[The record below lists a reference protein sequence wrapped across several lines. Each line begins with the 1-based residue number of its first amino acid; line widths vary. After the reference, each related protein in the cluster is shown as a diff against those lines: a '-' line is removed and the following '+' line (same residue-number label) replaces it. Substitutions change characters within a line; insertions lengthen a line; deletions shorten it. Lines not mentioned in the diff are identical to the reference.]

1 MLKNIIIIENGQ
13 EYQYE
18 YLSEVVK
25 DLLGEDYYDLN
36 DNDKLKRME
45 MKAWANCLNN
55 GRKVISKD
63 VIKKMMT
70 DKEIDLKNYFL
81 IGDEMTYI
89 LSLLATN
96 NVILL
101 ERKDSD
107 VFTSLI
113 DKSFISDNYII
124 VNRFAEELLK
134 RRT

>member
-25 DLLGEDYYDLN
+25 DLLGQDYYDLN